1 MMKGKQEEIQRIIDC
16 GVVAVVRLSDSQQ
29 LLRVAEAVQRGGVSI
44 IEFTMTTPN
53 ALKVLEES
61 TAAFG
66 EDVLL
71 GAGTVLDAETARAAI
86 LAGARFVVS
95 PTLSSA
101 LLSLSHRYGV
111 AVIPGAFTPTEI
123 LTAWELGADLVK
135 VFPAGA
141 LGPQYLRD
149 ILAPL
154 PQVRLLPTG
163 GVSLDNAGEFIKA
176 GAVAVAVGGNLVD
189 KRTVA
194 EGNFA
199 LLTERARAFVVAVQE
214 ARKGGS
220 K

>member
-1 MMKGKQEEIQRIIDC
+1 MKGKQEEIQRIIDC